1 MKININDFLLKAIL
15 EYWNAPTDLNDDEVE
30 YTNFIFEPGNDYDEY
45 LSIESISVEYFDDDD
60 FCKFD
65 VEFEYTVKDIR
76 DDEIK
81 VKYTVMMY
89 YLLQMTPFPDS
100 KIKAQVMK
108 YYIRIRKDLSIYY
121 PKYEYRSH
129 NGKYLVDTYNFLID
143 NSRRYR
149 SDALDLANADIY
161 GKELSNL
168 DCILGQYEKDIIEND
183 KYGEYDSLLMENI
196 FNIISDYNE
205 DIYELC
211 GKNFIIYLGKN
222 EEESVYADIKVVY
235 FDDPVDTEEEVLY
248 GYFID
253 FEIEIMDKKYIMTY
267 NVRTKTEC
275 EDCIYSVDRL
285 LDNGRRESLY
295 ISTFNIEI
303 HKLEDSLS
311 ERESE
316 LNYTVV

>member
-15 EYWNAPTDLNDDEVE
+15 EYWNAPADLNDDEVE
-30 YTNFIFEPGNDYDEY
+30 YSNFIYESGDDYDEY

-129 NGKYLVDTYNFLID
+129 NSKYLVDTYNFLID

-149 SDALDLANADIY
+149 SDALDLTNADICD
-161 GKELSNL
+161 KELSDL

-196 FNIISDYNE
+196 FNIISEYG

-211 GKNFIIYLGKN
+211 GRNFIIYLGKN
-222 EEESVYADIKVVY
+222 EEESVYADIKVIY
-235 FDDPVDTEEEVLY
+235 FDDPVDPEEEILY

-267 NVRTKTEC
+267 NVRTNTES
-275 EDCIYSVDRL
+275 EDRIYSVDRV
-285 LDNGRRESLY
+285 LDNDRRESLY

-303 HKLEDSLS
+303 HELEDSLS

-316 LNYTVV
+316 INYTVV